1 MLPFI
6 VAHIRFPVPAA
17 TCDSGGRRFR
27 PRERRARRTRTCRD
41 SAPASSMRPP
51 NCWNR
56 CSTQNPEG
64 GVPFE
69 QVVVDCGFTVD
80 QIRGHKGD

>member
-17 TCDSGGRRFR
+17 TCDSEAAGSAPGNGEHG
-27 PRERRARRTRTCRD
+27 ERNGRD
-41 SAPASSMRPP
+41 SAPASSMRSP
-51 NCWNR
+51 NCWNL